1 MRASVQPA
9 FGRRPRRNSI
19 FARIVEALH
28 VSHRIEARR
37 LLRRYRH
44 LISEDFQVQSNRI
57 SPAAG
62 HATESRENADRNNAT
77 VRADHRGFQDA

>member
-44 LISEDFQVQSNRI
+44 LISEDSRSNRI

>member
-1 MRASVQPA
+1 MRAAVQPA

-19 FARIVEALH
+19 FARIVAALH
-28 VSHRIEARR
+28 VSRRIEARR

-44 LISEDFQVQSNRI
+44 LISEDFQSQPNSI

-62 HATESRENADRNNAT
+62 RERESRENANRNNAR
-77 VRADHRGFQDA
+77 VSADHREFENA